1 LVLLVDE
8 GSTHPTVSYSAVKML
23 RSLNLPTMSAPD
35 RPLPLALRSPSSTAG
50 FAPSPSS
57 IVSSRGPPPQGSS
70 DDLSVRESSVGSY
83 DSFFQQVITLE
94 DVGQIDDI
102 IDSLQY
108 MKAVF
113 SSRET

>member
-1 LVLLVDE
+1 LDP
-8 GSTHPTVSYSAVKML
+8 PTDW
-23 RSLNLPTMSAPD
+23 N
-35 RPLPLALRSPSSTAG
+35 G
-50 FAPSPSS
+50 FVAE
-57 IVSSRGPPPQGSS
+57 I
-70 DDLSVRESSVGSY
+70 
-83 DSFFQQVITLE
+83 FQQVITLE